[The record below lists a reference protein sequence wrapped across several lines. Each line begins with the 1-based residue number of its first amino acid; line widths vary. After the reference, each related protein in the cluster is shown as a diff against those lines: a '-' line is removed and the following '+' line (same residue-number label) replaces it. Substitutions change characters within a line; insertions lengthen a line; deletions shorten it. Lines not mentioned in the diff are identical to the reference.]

1 MIMVIKIGSV
11 VEPVKESI
19 PSSSD
24 PTDGRLQFHAINIK
38 LKTLMQPFPLHQS
51 TVIYSPSSDRATQ
64 SSPPRQVSSSPC
76 SSGLLLD
83 CLHRAFS
90 SAPPRSPP
98 SATSVGLLL
107 PTSHPRLLPAL
118 QHSSSSQ
125 TTRPSPTE
133 I

>member
-24 PTDGRLQFHAINIK
+24 PTDVRLQFHAINIK
-38 LKTLMQPFPLHQS
+38 LQTLMQPFPLHQS
-51 TVIYSPSSDRATQ
+51 TVIYSLSSDRATQ

-76 SSGLLLD
+76 SSGHLTLFA
-83 CLHRAFS
+83 RP
-90 SAPPRSPP
+90 PPRSPP

-118 QHSSSSQ
+118 QPSSSSQ
-125 TTRPSPTE
+125 TTKPSPTG